1 MTLFLSILLAFTMAV
16 LLVCALNTYSR
27 TVTNDWARAL
37 KWVAVVLIFALAAVM
52 VAERIVA

>member
-1 MTLFLSILLAFTMAV
+1 MTLFLSILLALAMAV
-16 LLVCALNTYSR
+16 LIVCGMSTYSR

-37 KWVAVVLIFALAAVM
+37 KWVAVVLIVALAAVM